1 MDRRVFRDRGHG
13 LSLGERSEGQRGAG
27 LMDLSLQTDAPRPNW
42 VFYLAVADA
51 DAKAAEVTKAGGSMI
66 APPADIP
73 GTGPFAVCAD
83 PQGATSC

>member
-1 MDRRVFRDRGHG
+1 
-13 LSLGERSEGQRGAG
+13 
-27 LMDLSLQTDAPRPNW
+27 MDLSLQTDARPPNW

-73 GTGPFAVCAD
+73 GTGRFAVCAD
-83 PQGATSC
+83 PQGAVFGTPARTASDLGPRPNSC